1 MIIPWEK
8 RVPIEGRCRGSA
20 EGSARRVSPKVRVCA
35 VGARSV
41 KDWPSGS
48 RDIRSYFAKY

>member
-1 MIIPWEK
+1 M
-8 RVPIEGRCRGSA
+8 PIEGRCRGSA

-41 KDWPSGS
+41 MDWPSGS